1 VKKNPITFH
10 IITLFPESFDSYT
23 NVSIL
28 KRAQER
34 GLLAIK
40 FYNPRDFV
48 ADKTKYRAVDDKP
61 YGGGPGMVMKAEP
74 ILKAVQKARGKKTG
88 IPIYIFSPSGG
99 EFSNI
104 IAEKLTKVKDIILI
118 SGRYEGIDAR
128 VKKIVKAKEL
138 SIGNYTLT
146 GGGPGMV
153 MKAEP
158 ILKAVQKARGKK
170 TGIPIYIFSPS
181 GGEFSNIIA
190 EKLTKVKDIIL
201 ISGRYEGIDA
211 RVKKIVKAKELSI
224 GNYTLT
230 GGELPALVVLDAVA
244 RRIKGALGSDDSV
257 EERRIAGKDVYTR
270 PAEILYKGKKHKVPK
285 VLQSGNHAQI
295 DSFRVKKK

>member
-61 YGGGPGMVMKAEP
+61 Y
-74 ILKAVQKARGKKTG
+74 
-88 IPIYIFSPSGG
+88 
-99 EFSNI
+99 
-104 IAEKLTKVKDIILI
+104 
-118 SGRYEGIDAR
+118 
-128 VKKIVKAKEL
+128 
-138 SIGNYTLT
+138 